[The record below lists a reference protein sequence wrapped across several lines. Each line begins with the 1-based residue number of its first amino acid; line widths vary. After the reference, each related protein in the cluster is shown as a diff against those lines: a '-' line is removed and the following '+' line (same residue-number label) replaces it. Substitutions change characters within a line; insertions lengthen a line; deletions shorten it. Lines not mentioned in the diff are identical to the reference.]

1 MFGHITDQSAP
12 GGLARREI
20 PEPVPS
26 SHEAVVGV
34 RAYAINR
41 GELYLL
47 PQRPD
52 GWTPGQDVAGVVV
65 TPAAD
70 GSGPSAGTRV
80 VGLADGGGWSE
91 RVAVPTHRMAPLPDN
106 VSFADAAALPV
117 AGLTALR
124 TLRTG
129 GPLLGRRVLVTGASG
144 GVGHFA
150 VQLAKLAGA
159 RVTGLVSGPHR
170 VETLQSLGIEDV
182 VTAGQLDD
190 RTGPFDVAVDGVGGQ
205 VLVDVIHHAAPGG
218 TVTAYGLAS
227 GEPSTLTFADFVQA
241 PFARLI
247 GFFIYR
253 SGEETFGEDLGFLA
267 GLVGDGRLRVET
279 GVRWDWSRTVEAVD
293 ALRQRKVTGRAVL
306 LIGED

>member
-1 MFGHITDQSAP
+1 MP
-12 GGLARREI
+12 
-20 PEPVPS
+20 
-26 SHEAVVGV
+26 HEAVVEV
-34 RAYAINR
+34 RAYAINP

-47 PQRPD
+47 QQRPE
-52 GWTPGQDVAGVVV
+52 GWTPGQDIAGLVV

-80 VGLADGGGWSE
+80 VGLAEAGGWSE
-91 RVAVPTHRMAPLPDN
+91 RVAVPTHRMAPLPDK
-106 VSFADAAALPV
+106 VSFADAGALPV

-150 VQLAKLAGA
+150 VQLAKVAGA

-170 VETLQSLGIEDV
+170 IEALRSLGIEDV
-182 VTAGQLDD
+182 VTDGQLDD
-190 RTGPFDVAVDGVGGQ
+190 HTGPFDVSVDGVGGH
-205 VLVDVIHHAAPGG
+205 VLVDVIHRAAPGG

-227 GEPSTLTFADFVQA
+227 GQPSSLTFADFAQG

-253 SGEETFGEDLGFLA
+253 SGEETFGEDLGYLA
-267 GLVGDGRLRVET
+267 GLVGDGRLHVQT

-293 ALRQRKVTGRAVL
+293 ALGQRKVTGKAVL
-306 LIGED
+306 LIGEA